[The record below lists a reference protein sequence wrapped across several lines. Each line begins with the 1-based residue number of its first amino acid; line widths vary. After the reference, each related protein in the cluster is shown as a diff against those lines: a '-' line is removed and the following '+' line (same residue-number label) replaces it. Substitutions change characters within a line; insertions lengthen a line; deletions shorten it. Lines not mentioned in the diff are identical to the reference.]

1 MPSDARLEEP
11 MTVQSESVT
20 ETDLAPVLSFVAPMP
35 GFPDHREFLLVRIG
49 DQDLLYSLTSIA
61 DPELRFLV
69 IPPGGFFPDY
79 MPEVDD
85 ETLEL
90 LGSREAEDLLVLLV
104 VTPGGSARE
113 ATANLLA
120 PIIIDQPHRRAVQ
133 AVLAGSGLPVR
144 APLMAMA

>member
-1 MPSDARLEEP
+1 MPSHVRLEEP
-11 MTVQSESVT
+11 MTAQSGTAPES
-20 ETDLAPVLSFVAPMP
+20 DIPPVLNFVTPMP
-35 GFPDHREFLLVRIG
+35 GFPEHRDFCLVRIG
-49 DQDLLYSLTSIA
+49 EQELLYSLTSIA

-85 ETLEL
+85 ETLDL
-90 LGSREAEDLLVLLV
+90 LGSRAADDLLVLLV
-104 VTPGGSARE
+104 VTPGGTARE

-144 APLMAMA
+144 APIMAGV